1 MLSTLLES
9 RHQRRPAGAAG
20 ATSFIAHAVVITLAV
35 IATAQTRTPIT
46 RPEVS
51 PPIIFHVAPAPAAP
65 SAPAAPATADP
76 APSPNP
82 MPAPSLPVPTI
93 TPVGI
98 PAPSTGPVGTAV
110 LAYPGSRPGT
120 TVPNGVGTGTPG
132 GGEPFGENLVDRPVR
147 TLPGSARPR
156 YPAALTRDRVE
167 GSVSASFVV
176 DTLGRVEPGSFV
188 VVESSH
194 PLFERAVRDA
204 LAGMRFSPAEAA
216 GRRVRQLVEQRF
228 LFTLRR

>member
-9 RHQRRPAGAAG
+9 RHQSRPARAAG
-20 ATSFIAHAVVITLAV
+20 ATSLIAHAVVITLTV
-35 IATAQTRTPIT
+35 LATAQTRTPIT
-46 RPEVS
+46 RPQVS
-51 PPIIFHVAPAPAAP
+51 PPIIFHVAPAPV
-65 SAPAAPATADP
+65 APAAPATPATADP

-98 PAPSTGPVGTAV
+98 PAASTAPVQTAV
-110 LAYPGSRPGT
+110 LAYPGSRPGAS
-120 TVPNGVGTGTPG
+120 VPTGIGSGTPG
-132 GGEPFGENLVDRPVR
+132 GGEPFGVNLVDRPVK
-147 TLPGSARPR
+147 TVPGSGRPR
-156 YPAALTRDRVE
+156 YPAALTRDRIE
-167 GSVSASFVV
+167 GAVSASFVV
-176 DTLGRVEPGSFV
+176 DTLGRVELGSFV

-204 LAGMRFSPAEAA
+204 LGGMRFTPAEAG
-216 GRRVRQLVEQRF
+216 GRHVRQLVEQRF